1 MAYNAALGFDPDK
14 DYSAILSNTN
24 ISTAERAQAEKER
37 AAKINKMYGGVE
49 PTLAGS
55 TMTYSQAYDVT
66 TGQKKDAT
74 PAFSSTSQ
82 TTTVTAPRIP
92 TVGVSSSAG
101 DGLKYYENT
110 MTDDGSRV
118 DYSKLISNG
127 ILSGASA
134 GEIQTYLNLRNQMIA
149 ANPSLA
155 KYANDSITQA
165 AEKYIAEHQNDSN
178 TLIDNLKGI
187 YSGNNSTY
195 AQALAQANKITDA
208 SVERAINDLAAQ
220 KGSTNQSYADL
231 FRQLYRDKMMSQKN
245 INQRL
250 ASQGI
255 TGGMSESSQLGLETS
270 YADALRQGEQERIN
284 TLSAL
289 DKAITDTRLTGDTAK
304 AQSALDYAIKSADS
318 YAGILQA
325 LLNRN
330 DTLEYNKAALE
341 REQTASEKAAARE
354 MAFTIMQ
361 NGGTVSPELL
371 EVAGISQADADSL
384 LAAVKESQNK
394 ASTPTMSASNALSA
408 VKGGYIDDSII
419 SALLNAGYSNEY
431 IQKLYEDGAIATG
444 TPDGWNFYIINNGL
458 ADANNQISPDTWN
471 ALVEN
476 GATED
481 MLRGLGYTIK
491 PHLGQ
496 YAQAVL
502 NQTLRDVQAN
512 GGTLSPQQIANLEW
526 YVEKKQITEEELDM
540 ILDMLGAA

>member
-1 MAYNAALGFDPDK
+1 
-14 DYSAILSNTN
+14 
-24 ISTAERAQAEKER
+24 
-37 AAKINKMYGGVE
+37 
-49 PTLAGS
+49 
-55 TMTYSQAYDVT
+55 
-66 TGQKKDAT
+66 
-74 PAFSSTSQ
+74 
-82 TTTVTAPRIP
+82 
-92 TVGVSSSAG
+92 
-101 DGLKYYENT
+101 
-110 MTDDGSRV
+110 
-118 DYSKLISNG
+118 
-127 ILSGASA
+127 
-134 GEIQTYLNLRNQMIA
+134 
-149 ANPSLA
+149 
-155 KYANDSITQA
+155 
-165 AEKYIAEHQNDSN
+165 
-178 TLIDNLKGI
+178 
-187 YSGNNSTY
+187 
-195 AQALAQANKITDA
+195 
-208 SVERAINDLAAQ
+208 
-220 KGSTNQSYADL
+220 
-231 FRQLYRDKMMSQKN
+231 
-245 INQRL
+245 
-250 ASQGI
+250 
-255 TGGMSESSQLGLETS
+255 MSESSQLGLETS

-289 DKAITDTRLTGDTAK
+289 DKAITDTRLTGDTTK

-354 MAFTIMQ
+354 MVLAIIQ
-361 NGGTVSPELL
+361 NGGAVSPELL

-408 VKGGYIDDSII
+408 VKGGYIDDNII

-431 IQKLYEDGAIATG
+431 IQKLYEDGAIAAG
-444 TPDGWNFYIINNGL
+444 TPDGWDFYIINNGL
-458 ADANNQISPDTWN
+458 ADANGQIAPDTWN

-502 NQTLRDVQAN
+502 NQTLRDVQTN